1 MNPSNGLLTE
11 YPIYTEMRYFWSFVT
26 PIRVFRM
33 VRAKFHKHKKND
45 VVAPQEPKKNTSTLR
60 ITSFFKKS
68 PWKLDFNQASG
79 YQLINAVKRIINK
92 TINEDK
98 QTNVVLIG
106 HSKTFLKYN
115 EVTLERFLK
124 WSNQNLG
131 VNIGTFAK

>member
-1 MNPSNGLLTE
+1 
-11 YPIYTEMRYFWSFVT
+11 
-26 PIRVFRM
+26 
-33 VRAKFHKHKKND
+33 
-45 VVAPQEPKKNTSTLR
+45 
-60 ITSFFKKS
+60 
-68 PWKLDFNQASG
+68 LDFNQASG